1 MDLAACPCSGINLPR
16 YVYPAILAVL
26 AEGPL
31 HGYVVLKR
39 LAASSFF
46 HDQPPDQTGVYRMLK
61 DMEEEGLVS
70 ASLEQTRGP
79 MKKLYALTE
88 RGRHCLAQWAQTL
101 AAHQSFLAGLTDFLL
116 NALKEGERQVACCCK
131 SSGIAPVLPG
141 KELQ

>member
-1 MDLAACPCSGINLPR
+1 MDLASCPCSGINLPR
-16 YVYPAILAVL
+16 YVYPAVLAVL

-61 DMEEEGLVS
+61 VMEEEGLVS
-70 ASLEQTRGP
+70 SSLEQARGP

-88 RGRHCLAQWAQTL
+88 RGRHCLAQWVCTL
-101 AAHQSFLAGLTDFLL
+101 AAHQSFLAGLTDFLR
-116 NALKEGERQVACCCK
+116 NALEEGERLQSCCRK
-131 SSGIAPVLPG
+131 SSGIAPMLPG
-141 KELQ
+141 KDMQ